1 MKSSVNNVMGL
12 FEWFLLIALAAIWG
26 GSFFF
31 GKVAVAEL
39 PPFTIVLGRVG
50 IAALVLNVIVVA
62 TGRRMPGSLKTWG
75 LFIVMGALNN
85 MIPFSL
91 IFWGEIKIA
100 SGLASILNA
109 TAPLWTVL
117 LAHFLTRDEKL
128 NISRLSG
135 VLSGIIG
142 VVIIIGP
149 DALKAFTSNVL
160 AQLAVV
166 GAAISYAFAGIFGKL
181 FKNLSPY
188 ITATGQLT
196 CSALIMIPITLL
208 VDKPWMMHMPG
219 PRIWGSVIALALVC
233 TALAYVIYF
242 RILATAGATN
252 VLLVTFLIP
261 VSALLLGIFLLGER
275 LELRHFAGMAFI
287 GFGLAAIDGR
297 IKNFIV
303 SRKLR
308 SSKVV
313 TEETKTLSSGVEDYS
328 I

>member
-149 DALKAFTSNVL
+149 DALKALTSNVL

-196 CSALIMIPITLL
+196 CSALIMMPITLL

-242 RILATAGATN
+242 RVLTTAGATN
-252 VLLVTFLIP
+252 VLLATFLIP
-261 VSALLLGIFLLGER
+261 VSALLLGIFLLNER